1 MAYKI
6 MIDAGHGGDDPGAVH
21 QGRREK
27 DDNLRLALAVGE
39 ILAENGIDV
48 EYTRTTDV
56 YQTPFQKA
64 TLANQSGADFFI
76 SFHRNSS
83 PMPNQYSGIETLVYD
98 KSGIKYEMAENINGA
113 VAELGFKNLGVKD
126 RPGLVVLRRTKMPA
140 LLIETGFINND
151 ADNQLFDEKFDE
163 IANAIAHAILG
174 TLDLETVEQD
184 PMMDESMTM
193 GSSIM
198 ANQDEMYM
206 PSGEDMN
213 MTPEMRRPGQSQRQN
228 QQPDQSGRPN
238 PPQWSNRP
246 GRPVPPQDRPE
257 LFYRVQVGAYKNK
270 EYADNLVYELD
281 DKGFPAYLIYEDGF
295 YKVQVGAY
303 RNLGNA
309 IRMEQSLRQAGYS
322 TWITT

>member
-213 MTPEMRRPGQSQRQN
+213 MTPEMRSQADRIPRNGQIVRADLYRHRTDRNSSTVSRWVPTKTKN
-228 QQPDQSGRPN
+228 MPTI
-238 PPQWSNRP
+238 WSMSWMTRDS
-246 GRPVPPQDRPE
+246 R
-257 LFYRVQVGAYKNK
+257 L
-270 EYADNLVYELD
+270 
-281 DKGFPAYLIYEDGF
+281 
-295 YKVQVGAY
+295 
-303 RNLGNA
+303 
-309 IRMEQSLRQAGYS
+309 
-322 TWITT
+322 T